1 MASVTLGTV
10 DGKTISPTNISFS
23 TSGSNAIVAG
33 VTGQQVRVYKI
44 FLVTTGA
51 NTVTFQDGTT
61 AISGAVGLPSNG
73 SIALDMDGTPWF
85 TTSPGAAF
93 NISTSGATAIGGV
106 AYFTQG

>member
-10 DGKTISPTNISFS
+10 DGKAISPANISFS

-33 VTGQQVRVYKI
+33 VAGQVVRVYKI
-44 FLVTTGA
+44 ILVTTGA
-51 NTVTFQDGTT
+51 NTLTFLDGTT
-61 AISGAVGLPSNG
+61 AISGGFGLPSNG

-85 TTSPGAAF
+85 STSAGNAF